1 LAWEERREGRIRRSR
16 LGAVRIN
23 EPEFGILGLYS
34 DANRVVK
41 AHIDGCIDAASSPL
55 SSHDQLTAFIW
66 KK

>member
-1 LAWEERREGRIRRSR
+1 LGGKEGRKDKKTEAGR
-16 LGAVRIN
+16 AVGIN

-41 AHIDGCIDAASSPL
+41 AHINGCIDAASSPL
-55 SSHDQLTAFIW
+55 SSHHHLAAFAW